1 MAHGGARPGTGPK
14 PEPRRGGRP
23 RNPVNAEERNQRFDE
38 SASKVLDE
46 LFSTIKDIATGHKIA
61 VYAKPRKL
69 ECREMFLADNTPI
82 FVYDVPPDK
91 AAAFYLV
98 DRAAGKA
105 SVKSAESVDTELT
118 LEVMMPG
125 DDDDE

>member
-1 MAHGGARPGTGPK
+1 MPHGGARPGSGPK
-14 PEPRRGGRP
+14 AEPRRGGRP

-38 SASKVLDE
+38 SASKILDE
-46 LFSTIKDIATGHKIA
+46 LFGTIKDIATGHKVG
-61 VYAKPRKL
+61 VYAQPRKGNA
-69 ECREMFLADNTPI
+69 EKMFLGDETPI
-82 FVYDVPPDK
+82 WVYDVPPDK
-91 AAAFYLV
+91 AAAMYLV

-125 DDDDE
+125 DDDDV

>member
-38 SASKVLDE
+38 SASKILDE
-46 LFSTIKDIATGHKIA
+46 LFETIKTIATGYKVA
-61 VYAKPRKL
+61 VYEKPRKVSASG
-69 ECREMFLADNTPI
+69 MFDAAGVGVW
-82 FVYDVPPDK
+82 VYSVPPDK
-91 AAAFYLV
+91 AAAMYLV

-125 DDDDE
+125 DEDDA